1 MAHLFPIKAASAIL
15 EPLRFLNE
23 RHSCVNMSERVQ
35 EKHSFSL
42 AQCAVALSLNAS
54 PRPCCLSGEDSPAK
68 PAAGTERSFLT
79 PVPSMMQKTLYKIK
93 QNSLI

>member
-15 EPLRFLNE
+15 EPLLFLNE

-42 AQCAVALSLNAS
+42 AQHAIALSLNAS
-54 PRPCCLSGEDSPAK
+54 PRPCC
-68 PAAGTERSFLT
+68 
-79 PVPSMMQKTLYKIK
+79 PSEGGF
-93 QNSLI
+93 SC